1 VHALACTERLAL
13 DRIIMVDQRTIGRHI
28 MKKRYGALL
37 RLKSTGLF
45 RRCGRDAI
53 RGTKTVLA
61 VLAILAS
68 VLAWGSAP
76 VRAED
81 NDGDLG
87 SHRVRV
93 LAQNMYIGAS
103 LHDLVTATS
112 VADAKTAINN
122 LVLGILATK
131 PRERAAAMAAEI
143 AKQRPDFVALSEAWK
158 LTVDGVVKMDLLQWV
173 IDELKALGQPY
184 ELASDGKVDGFV
196 NQEDLN
202 AAPLGLNIRLTDRNA
217 ILMRTDVDIATIGVE
232 PRQFTAQ
239 ITLTLSTGL
248 PPPQPQQIKINIS
261 GGYVSVDAMVRGLPL
276 RFLSVHLIPDAN
288 TIGLHTA
295 ELLKNEVLPPHSTKT
310 LVFGGDFNTT
320 ADDPKNLS
328 FPIYQLLI
336 GAGLTDAWKLL
347 HPDQPGFTCC
357 QAPDLLNKRSN
368 LDLPPCPPGSTA
380 PPPGSTA
387 TTCPHRIDLILFRG
401 LAGVDNMKV
410 FGDRPPDRTPSGL
423 WPSDHAGIVAT
434 LAGPESQ

>member
-1 VHALACTERLAL
+1 
-13 DRIIMVDQRTIGRHI
+13 MVDQRAVGRHI

-37 RLKSTGLF
+37 RL
-45 RRCGRDAI
+45 R
-53 RGTKTVLA
+53 TKTVLA

-81 NDGDLG
+81 NDGDLD

-103 LHDLVTATS
+103 LHDLVTATK
-112 VADAKTAINN
+112 VDDLKTAINT

-158 LTVDGVVKMDLLQWV
+158 LTVGGVVKMDLLQSV

-184 ELASDGKVDGFV
+184 ELARANNVDGFV
-196 NQEDLN
+196 NQEDLDST
-202 AAPLGLNIRLTDRNA
+202 PLGLIPPVRLTDRNA
-217 ILMRTDVDIATIGVE
+217 ILMRTDVDIQTIGVQ
-232 PRQFTAQ
+232 PTQFTLPVT
-239 ITLTLSTGL
+239 ITLSTGQ
-248 PPPQPQQIKINIS
+248 PPPNDTTKIFIH

-276 RFLSVHLIPDAN
+276 RFLSVHLIPSAD
-288 TIGLHTA
+288 TIPFHTA
-295 ELLKNEVLPPHSTKT
+295 ELLNNEVLPPHSTKT

-347 HPDQPGFTCC
+347 HPNQLGFTCC
-357 QAPDLLNKRSN
+357 QNPNLRNTRSN
-368 LDLPPCPPGSTA
+368 LDLPPCPPGSTD
-380 PPPGSTA
+380 PNL
-387 TTCPHRIDLILFRG
+387 TCPHRIDLILFRG

-410 FGDRPPDRTPSGL
+410 FGDLPPDRTPSGL